1 MIPIEFVVSSHVLP
15 MYCAIYPN
23 DQGIIYSVTT
33 NQIDPIKGI
42 TKPPKRLG
50 IIHGMIAVGI

>member
-15 MYCAIYPN
+15 MYCAKYPN

-42 TKPPKRLG
+42 HIFSQFPPNHQKG
-50 IIHGMIAVGI
+50 